1 MILAMLQPQFAPN
14 LFDLSAML
22 KADRI
27 VWTDVEK
34 WSRKGRT
41 HRSLIR
47 GQNGLQ
53 WVNLPIV
60 TEDKEKAINQVRIAH
75 RQNWFTPFW
84 NAIYHNYRTATYFD
98 LFVDELQATLEQA
111 AEHEKLLE
119 FNLFFFK
126 KITTWLELNLKPELA
141 SAIPQYHTLP
151 DQFAA
156 NMGAKTLY
164 LEHQSKNYQR
174 QSKAAETALTKHPI
188 YRQAASGFVEGAG
201 LLDML
206 LNHGKESFRIFDQIS

>member
-1 MILAMLQPQFAPN
+1 MILAILQPQFAPN

-41 HRSLIR
+41 HRSPIR

-53 WVNLPIV
+53 WINLPIV
-60 TEDKEKAINQVRIAH
+60 TEDKEKAINQVRIDH
-75 RQNWFTPFW
+75 RQDWFTPFW

-98 LFVDELQATLEQA
+98 LFVDELQAVLEQA
-111 AEHEKLLE
+111 AEHEKLID
-119 FNLFFFK
+119 FNLFFFRK
-126 KITTWLELNLKPELA
+126 MMVWLELDLQAELA
-141 SAIPQYHTLP
+141 SDIPEYNTFP
-151 DQFAA
+151 DVFAA
-156 NMGAKTLY
+156 NTGAEKLY

-174 QSKAAETALTKHPI
+174 QSQKAEPALVGHPV
-188 YRQAASGFVEGAG
+188 YRQAEKGFVEGAG
-201 LLDML
+201 LLDVL
-206 LNHGKESFRIFDQIS
+206 LNYGKESFRIFDQIS